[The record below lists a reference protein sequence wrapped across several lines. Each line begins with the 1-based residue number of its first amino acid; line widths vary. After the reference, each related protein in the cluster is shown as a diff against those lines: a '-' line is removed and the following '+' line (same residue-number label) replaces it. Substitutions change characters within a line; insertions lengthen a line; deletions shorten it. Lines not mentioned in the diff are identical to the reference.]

1 MYNGVCS
8 NCHEDLIIYEECLEY
23 DIPMSDEFLE
33 AVSECGERQ
42 REYAQREDVKKAIGK
57 R

>member
-1 MYNGVCS
+1 M
-8 NCHEDLIIYEECLEY
+8 IIYDECLEY

-33 AVSECGERQ
+33 AVNECRERQ
-42 REYAQREDVKKAIGK
+42 KEYAQREDVKRAIGK